1 MFFSVRVSF
10 LSAVAFRLF
19 LLLQQEGRVLRLL
32 LLLLLQEGRVL
43 RLLLLLLLQ
52 EGRVL
57 RLLLLLLLQ
66 EGRSVSSSPTAV
78 ATGRHWHR

>member
-32 LLLLLQEGRVL
+32 LLLLQ
-43 RLLLLLLLQ
+43 Q

-66 EGRSVSSSPTAV
+66 EGRSVSSSPAAV